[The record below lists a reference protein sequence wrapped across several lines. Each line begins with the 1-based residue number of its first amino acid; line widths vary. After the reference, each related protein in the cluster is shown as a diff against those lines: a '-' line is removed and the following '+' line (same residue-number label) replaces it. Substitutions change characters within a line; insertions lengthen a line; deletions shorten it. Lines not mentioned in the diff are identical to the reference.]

1 MLGAEH
7 SGGHA
12 SGADE
17 EVAIMTFAD
26 AAEPDRAP
34 GVRVLVSAASMH
46 GSTSDIAQV
55 IAQVLSEQG
64 LTVTV
69 LPPGEVQSVEEYD
82 AVIIGSAVYVG
93 HWLDPAK
100 DLVNRCHDQLSTRPV
115 WLFSS
120 GPVGN
125 PLSKMAQG
133 MAKDPVEMAGLRIA
147 SHARDHRI
155 FAGKLDRRVL
165 SHAQRA
171 SLLIFHGLEGDFRDW
186 AEIRQWAKGIAEQLT
201 RAPA

>member
-1 MLGAEH
+1 
-7 SGGHA
+7 
-12 SGADE
+12 
-17 EVAIMTFAD
+17 MTFAD
-26 AAEPDRAP
+26 AAEPDPAR
-34 GVRVLVSAASMH
+34 GVKVLVSAASMH

-55 IAQVLSEQG
+55 IAEVLSGQG

-69 LPPGEVQSVEEYD
+69 LEPGEVQSIDDYD
-82 AVIIGSAVYVG
+82 AAIIGSAVYVG

-125 PLSKMAQG
+125 PVSKLAQA
-133 MAKDPVEMAGLRIA
+133 MAKDPVELAGLRIA
-147 SHARDHRI
+147 THARDHRM
-155 FAGKLDRRVL
+155 FSGRLDRKVL
-165 SHAQRA
+165 SHTQRA

-186 AEIRQWAKGIAEQLT
+186 AEIRQWASGIAEQLT

>member
-1 MLGAEH
+1 MLCAEH

-26 AAEPDRAP
+26 EAEPDRAR

-69 LPPGEVQSVEEYD
+69 LEPEEVQSIEEYD
-82 AVIIGSAVYVG
+82 AAIIGSAVYTG

-100 DLVNRCHDQLSTRPV
+100 DLVNRYHDQLSTRPV

-125 PLSKMAQG
+125 PVSKMAQG

-155 FAGKLDRRVL
+155 FAGKLDRGGL

-186 AEIRQWAKGIAEQLT
+186 AEIRQWASGIAEQLT